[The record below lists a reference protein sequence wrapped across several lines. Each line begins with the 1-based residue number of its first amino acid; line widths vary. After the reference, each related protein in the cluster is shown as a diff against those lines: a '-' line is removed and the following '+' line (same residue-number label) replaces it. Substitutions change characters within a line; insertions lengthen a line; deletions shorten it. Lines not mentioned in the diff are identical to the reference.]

1 MLLPLPWPSE
11 SCAARKQKHDNK
23 NTRYVGDCRKQA
35 KRARGVE
42 LQPRIGRVELARP
55 MGANRTL
62 PSFWT
67 LGTASASAEEAQT
80 FVEDRMV

>member
-1 MLLPLPWPSE
+1 M
-11 SCAARKQKHDNK
+11 
-23 NTRYVGDCRKQA
+23 
-35 KRARGVE
+35 RAD
-42 LQPRIGRVELARP
+42 
-55 MGANRTL
+55 RTL